1 MIKVSVIVPAYNVED
16 YIEKCLESLVNQTL
30 EEIEI
35 IVVNDGS
42 KDSTKQKIDKF
53 LEKHPEKIKYLEKS
67 NGGLSDARNYG
78 IPYAQGEYIGF
89 VDSDDYVE
97 TNMFEDMYKKAKE
110 ENSDMVECDFIW
122 EYPKVQ
128 NQNCSK
134 TDTKNSKELKSA
146 TYHCKQKLD
155 IGKIYNNKKEAFIY
169 ARVVAW
175 NKIIKRETLQK
186 SNIWFPKGLRYEDT
200 EFFYKLLPSLN
211 KISFVK
217 VPMVHYIQRSNSI
230 ANTQNER
237 VKEIFDIWEN
247 IFKFYKENNLFEEY
261 ENEIEYTYARF
272 LLCSSLLRIVK
283 VKDKTVRKELEERTW
298 KELNTKF
305 PAWQQNPI
313 LKQEKGSKNTY
324 MKLVNSNNF
333 KIFCKMFGIL

>member
-1 MIKVSVIVPAYNVED
+1 MIKVSIIVPAYNVED
-16 YIEKCLESLVNQTL
+16 YIQKCLESLVNQTL

-42 KDSTKQKIDKF
+42 TDKTKSRIEKF
-53 LEKHPEKIKYLEKS
+53 MLAYPEKIKYLEKS

-78 IPYAQGEYIGF
+78 LPSANGKYIGF

-97 TNMFEDMYKKAKE
+97 PTMFEEMYKKAEE

-122 EYPKVQ
+122 EYPNK
-128 NQNCSK
+128 K
-134 TDTKNSKELKSA
+134 RIDT
-146 TYHCKQKLD
+146 
-155 IGKIYNNKKEAFIY
+155 GRIYNNKKEAFIY

-175 NKIIKRETLQK
+175 NKLIKREILEK
-186 SNIWFPKGLRYEDT
+186 ANIKFPKGLRYEDT

-217 VPMVHYIQRSNSI
+217 KPLVHYIQRSNSI

-237 VKEIFDIWEN
+237 VKEIFEIWDN
-247 IFKFYKENNLFEEY
+247 IFKFYKEKNLFEEY
-261 ENEIEYTYARF
+261 KNEIEYTYSRF

-283 VKDKTVRKELEERTW
+283 VGDKKIRKELEKRTW
-298 KELNTKF
+298 EELNSNF
-305 PAWQQNPI
+305 PNWKQNPI
-313 LKQEKGSKNTY
+313 LKEEKSAKNLY
-324 MKLVNSNNF
+324 MRIINKSNY
-333 KIFCKMFGIL
+333 KIFCKVFEIL